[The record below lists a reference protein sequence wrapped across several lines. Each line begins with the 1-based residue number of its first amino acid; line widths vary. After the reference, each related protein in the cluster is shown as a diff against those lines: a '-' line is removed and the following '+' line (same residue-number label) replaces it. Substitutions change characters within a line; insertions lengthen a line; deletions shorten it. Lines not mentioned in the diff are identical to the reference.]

1 MEDGM
6 DSGYSVWRMVAATTV
21 SFSVSVSLSA
31 SLSRS
36 PNLAL
41 ALALYPAL
49 LAFSKRGDSTED
61 SISPCFALQ
70 PLPSVKHTHTRFLFR
85 SFFLSLSYMCLVL
98 PTSHTCALS
107 FLLVT
112 CSSHQVRGCTVDG
125 MVLV

>member
-21 SFSVSVSLSA
+21 SFSVRVSLSA

-41 ALALYPAL
+41 ALALALYLAL
-49 LAFSKRGDSTED
+49 LAFSERGDSTED

-70 PLPSVKHTHTRFLFR
+70 PLPFVKHTHTRFLFR
-85 SFFLSLSYMCLVL
+85 SFFPSRVIQIRLSRGSCIRTRLRRLVL
-98 PTSHTCALS
+98 LHVNAL
-107 FLLVT
+107 
-112 CSSHQVRGCTVDG
+112 G
-125 MVLV
+125 